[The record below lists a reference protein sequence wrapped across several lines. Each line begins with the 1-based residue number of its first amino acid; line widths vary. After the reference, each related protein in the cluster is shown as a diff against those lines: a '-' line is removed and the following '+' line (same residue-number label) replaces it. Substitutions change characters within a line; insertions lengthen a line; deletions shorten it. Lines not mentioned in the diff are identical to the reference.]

1 MLFTLTIILTFLQPR
16 ILCQEIVETCIF
28 TKTTTTT
35 QNITEDCI
43 SEQFSTQSITKS
55 ILQCNMRKLKT
66 PVWENQR
73 CFCLKEDCKTKNIL
87 GVLKG
92 NKLLKRINLLI

>member
-1 MLFTLTIILTFLQPR
+1 MLFTLTIILTFLQPW

-35 QNITEDCI
+35 TQNITNITGDCI
-43 SEQFSTQSITKS
+43 SEQFSTQSVTEC
-55 ILQCNMRKLKT
+55 ILQCNMRKLET

-73 CFCLKEDCKTKNIL
+73 CYCLKEDCKKKNFS
-87 GVLKG
+87 GVFKG
-92 NKLLKRINLLI
+92 N